1 MATTFI
7 NYYSSIFTKAALSRI
22 TGINERQLWH
32 YAAGVHKPHKQQLEK
47 IQKGIDALAEELSA
61 IDLV

>member
-1 MATTFI
+1 MNASCGT
-7 NYYSSIFTKAALSRI
+7 
-22 TGINERQLWH
+22 